1 MCMGACGVGC
11 RGEKEPFR
19 PEFQVVHGAVDAR
32 STSDFLLGEQAVA
45 GHPLWKSLSTCTMN
59 AEQTFEQAQ
68 MEQWVFD
75 QRWKRAE
82 ALRAAVKA
90 MVTEGELDLISAAEW
105 EVHVYPVTADP
116 SV

>member
-1 MCMGACGVGC
+1 
-11 RGEKEPFR
+11 
-19 PEFQVVHGAVDAR
+19 
-32 STSDFLLGEQAVA
+32 
-45 GHPLWKSLSTCTMN
+45 
-59 AEQTFEQAQ
+59 

-105 EVHVYPVTADP
+105 EVQVYPVTADP